1 MEPNRSD
8 VDPWRIMEILK
19 FSQSIFIFR
28 QMCRG
33 DGEDFSVSIFP
44 SKLQKIKCTLTL
56 KSVNAKKLFM
66 IISDRKV
73 SIPFVADAKLPIFWP
88 G

>member
-28 QMCRG
+28 QMCLG

-56 KSVNAKKLFM
+56 KIVNAKKLFM

-73 SIPFVADAKLPIFWP
+73 SIPFVADAKLPIF
-88 G
+88 